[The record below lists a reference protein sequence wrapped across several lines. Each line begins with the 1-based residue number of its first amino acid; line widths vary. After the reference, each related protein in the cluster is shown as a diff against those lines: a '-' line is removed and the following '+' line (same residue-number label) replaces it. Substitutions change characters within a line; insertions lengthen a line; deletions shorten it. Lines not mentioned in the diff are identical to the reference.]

1 MFNNESVGCGVIDLA
16 KKKASGVV
24 SAVFA
29 RSSHLNAGNLIIT
42 VGTPE
47 IPSHPLVVKTAS
59 FFKMKPG
66 ERFSMDDG
74 SILIN
79 RTQLINLSGIPVY
92 TPEIRVEHIAG
103 EEVIAKAV
111 KRARQTTCEAF
122 SGKKN
127 IGMFLPF
134 FTEDPTE
141 NAFTKEAMPPVKRI
155 KSALLKNDWKKMERE
170 FCGLAGVGIGLT
182 PSGDDFLIGFL
193 SALRFYKNSGGGATL
208 PSEKCFDRI
217 AEKVGRK
224 TTSFSSTLLRS
235 AAKCWCSRDVAD
247 WLSAVHHGD
256 IGFVKAST
264 LRVLA
269 SGHSSGVDTLAGLV
283 TAMEGLFRFDTN

>member
-1 MFNNESVGCGVIDLA
+1 LFNNESVGCGVIDLA

-24 SAVFA
+24 LAVFA
-29 RSSHLNAGNLIIT
+29 RSSHLKAGDLIIT

-47 IPSHPLVVKTAS
+47 IPSHPFVVKTAS

-66 ERFSMDDG
+66 ERFSMDEG

-79 RTQLINLSGIPVY
+79 RTQLINLTGIPVY

-111 KRARQTTCEAF
+111 KRARQTTCEAL

-127 IGMFLPF
+127 MGMFLPF
-134 FTEDPTE
+134 FTGDPTE
-141 NAFTKEAMPPVKRI
+141 NEFTKAALLPVKHI
-155 KSALLKNDWKKMERE
+155 KSAIMKNDWKNMERE
-170 FCGLAGVGIGLT
+170 FCRLAGLGIGLT
-182 PSGDDFLIGFL
+182 PSGDDFLVGIL
-193 SALRFYKNSGGGATL
+193 SALRFYKNSGGKARL
-208 PSEKCFDRI
+208 PPENCFDRI
-217 AEKVGRK
+217 AEKTGRK

-235 AAKCWCSRDVAD
+235 AARCWCSQDVAD
-247 WLSAVHHGD
+247 WLSAVHNGD
-256 IGFVKAST
+256 VGFIKAST

-283 TAMEGLFRFDTN
+283 SAMEGLFRFDTN